1 MEKMVLKTGLIPDM
15 NIQEY
20 LSNTR
25 LEGSSIGANQ
35 PSPQPRQQAAPPAS
49 ASNISREAAQKTPEA
64 RPILDLSD
72 TALTRRD
79 IPRGTLIDIIA

>member
-1 MEKMVLKTGLIPDM
+1 M
-15 NIQEY
+15 NKPKY
-20 LSNTR
+20 LSATR
-25 LEGSSIGANQ
+25 SAGSSIGANQ
-35 PSPQPRQQAAPPAS
+35 PLTQPRQQSAPPAS